1 MNGWRGFNSYYKC
14 MWRAAPGVEYEE
26 MHIGQ
31 MHMQGNTKII
41 IGLLFEEINI

>member
-31 MHMQGNTKII
+31 TDAHAREYEDHYWAT
-41 IGLLFEEINI
+41 F